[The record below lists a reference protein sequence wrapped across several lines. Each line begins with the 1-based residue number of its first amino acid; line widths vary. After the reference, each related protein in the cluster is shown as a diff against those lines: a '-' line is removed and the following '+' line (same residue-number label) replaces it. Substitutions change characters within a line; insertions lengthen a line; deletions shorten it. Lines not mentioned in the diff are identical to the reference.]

1 MAAAVAEVVATWTPT
16 DVVGLTPAA
25 MTSSVDACRRRA
37 PTATT
42 WTTRHAVD
50 HVTTAA
56 VATVTTDRDDAPA
69 AVMVASVTDVDAQA
83 VTMTMPNDCADV
95 ETPATAIE
103 SAAFVPAVATLTP
116 TTCGCGVV
124 SPAAVATGWANAAVA
139 LAVVAS
145 VVAAAWA
152 STERRPCGLA
162 WL

>member
-1 MAAAVAEVVATWTPT
+1 MVATWTPT
-16 DVVGLTPAA
+16 DVVGLAPA
-25 MTSSVDACRRRA
+25 MTSNVDVCRHRA
-37 PTATT
+37 PTVTT
-42 WTTRHAVD
+42 WMARHAVD

-69 AVMVASVTDVDAQA
+69 AVMVASVTGDDAQA
-83 VTMTMPNDCADV
+83 ATTTTPNDCADV

-139 LAVVAS
+139 LAAVVS
-145 VVAAAWA
+145 VVVEASA